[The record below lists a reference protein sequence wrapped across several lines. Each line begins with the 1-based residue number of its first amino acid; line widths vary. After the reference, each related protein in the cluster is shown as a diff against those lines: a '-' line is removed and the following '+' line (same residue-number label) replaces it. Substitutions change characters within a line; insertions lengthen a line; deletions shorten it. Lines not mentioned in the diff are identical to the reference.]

1 VAELP
6 DLLREVLAAVQAQK
20 PPARI
25 RSELGISAQS
35 LTNAFGKLRDRGLI
49 RRAEG
54 GPRRGTWPAG
64 WYAWEVIH
72 PPPGE

>member
-25 RSELGISAQS
+25 RSELGISSQS
-35 LTNAFGKLRDRGLI
+35 LTNAFGKLRDRGYI
-49 RRAEG
+49 RRVADAPNR
-54 GPRRGTWPAG
+54 GPWAG
-64 WYAWEVIH
+64 QYAWEVVH